1 MDDTDLIGSVTA
13 ILRVGPAR
21 WRTLAEAVDPARLE
35 RAPAPGEWSAA
46 NVLQH
51 LIDVEPV
58 FTSRVEAILAGQAFP
73 AFDQDNGGEVG
84 QPVAEVQ
91 ALIDRWTVLRE
102 RGLAVLAT
110 VQPEDLARTAIHAE
124 LGEVT
129 LANLLNEWGGHD
141 LMHMVQAEEAIM
153 QPFIAGVG
161 PWRGYFVAHEATL
174 DE

>member
-1 MDDTDLIGSVTA
+1 MELIESVRA
-13 ILRVGPAR
+13 ILAVGPDR
-21 WRTLAEAVDPARLE
+21 WRTLVGAVDPALLE

-58 FTSRVEAILAGQAFP
+58 FTERVIAIRGGLAFP
-73 AFDQDNGGEVG
+73 AFDQDRGREVG
-84 QPVAEVQ
+84 KPVSDIST
-91 ALIDRWTVLRE
+91 LIDRWAGLRT

-110 VQPEDLARTAIHAE
+110 VQPEDLERTATHAE

-129 LANLLNEWGGHD
+129 LANLISEWGAHD
-141 LMHMVQAEEAIM
+141 LMHMVQAEQAIM

-161 PWRGYFVAHEATL
+161 PWRGYFAAHDVEAGR
-174 DE
+174 

>member
-1 MDDTDLIGSVTA
+1 MDLIESVKA
-13 ILRVGPAR
+13 ILAVGPDR
-21 WRTLAEAVDPARLE
+21 WRMLAGAVDPALLE
-35 RAPAPGEWSAA
+35 RTPAPGEWSAV

-58 FTSRVEAILAGQAFP
+58 FTSRVVAIQAGQPFP
-73 AFDQDNGGEVG
+73 AFDQDAGAEVG
-84 QPVAEVQ
+84 RPVSDVS
-91 ALIDRWTVLRE
+91 ALIDRWATLRE
-102 RGLAVLAT
+102 RGLAVLGT
-110 VQPEDLARTAIHAE
+110 VTAEDLGRTATHAE

-161 PWRGYFVAHEATL
+161 PWRGYFAAHEAHGGR
-174 DE
+174 